1 MKQNLKAHNVVND
14 LLDYMYI
21 IELDKN
27 IPEKI
32 INTSSATPME
42 AETMYNPNETDSLF
56 WCFLYLLKNKSDS
69 NFYLNYNFNF
79 DEVNKSFK
87 AEKEFKI
94 NFIEIVKND
103 HNFKNFLKLY
113 KLKLIDIENELINSE
128 KISKKTLLLLCF
140 YYKLN
145 IIVIENNIYY
155 KFFLCA
161 EELHDNQY
169 LQSVNIILLK
179 NKSYILLT
187 DKNKNEYYLKSKLEA
202 HNLNKPIKAISGYK
216 VDELKT
222 IATLLDISIDKK
234 IKSQL
239 YECIVHKLNYNYN

>member
-103 HNFKNFLKLY
+103 HNFKNFL
-113 KLKLIDIENELINSE
+113 
-128 KISKKTLLLLCF
+128 KKTLLLLCF

>member
-1 MKQNLKAHNVVND
+1 MNQKLKAHNLVND

-21 IELDKN
+21 IEPDKI
-27 IPEKI
+27 IPKKI
-32 INTSSATPME
+32 INTSSITPME
-42 AETMYNPNETDSLF
+42 TEPLYKPNETDSLF

-69 NFYLNYNFNF
+69 NFDLNFNFNF
-79 DEVNKSFK
+79 DEANKSFK

-94 NFIEIVKND
+94 NFIELVKND
-103 HNFKNFLKLY
+103 PNFKNFLKLY

-128 KISKKTLLLLCF
+128 KISKKTLLSLCF

-145 IIVIENNIYY
+145 IIVVENNIYY
-155 KFFLCA
+155 KFCLGG
-161 EELHDNQY
+161 EVSHDTQN

-179 NKSYILLT
+179 NKCYNLLK
-187 DKNKNEYYLKSKLEA
+187 DKNKNEDYLKSKLEA

-234 IKSQL
+234 NKSQL

>member
-1 MKQNLKAHNVVND
+1 MNQKSKAYNLVND
-14 LLDYMYI
+14 LLDNMYI
-21 IELDKN
+21 IEPDKN
-27 IPEKI
+27 IPKKI
-32 INTSSATPME
+32 INSSHVTPME
-42 AETMYNPNETDSLF
+42 TEPLYNPCEIDSLF
-56 WCFLYLLKNKSDS
+56 WCFLYLLKNLSDS
-69 NFYLNYNFNF
+69 KFHLNYNFNF

-94 NFIEIVKND
+94 NFIELVKND
-103 HNFKNFLKLY
+103 PNFKNFLKLY
-113 KLKLIDIENELINSE
+113 KLKLIDIENEIINSE
-128 KISKKTLLLLCF
+128 KISKKTLLSLCF

-155 KFFLCA
+155 KCCLGA
-161 EELHDNQY
+161 GDLHDTQY

-179 NKSYILLT
+179 NKCYNLLT
-187 DKNKNEYYLKSKLEA
+187 DKNKNEEYLKSKLEA

-222 IATLLDISIDKK
+222 IATLLDVSIDKK
-234 IKSQL
+234 NKSQL

>member
-1 MKQNLKAHNVVND
+1 MNQKLKANNLVND

-21 IELDKN
+21 IEPDKI
-27 IPEKI
+27 IPKKI
-32 INTSSATPME
+32 INTSSITPME
-42 AETMYNPNETDSLF
+42 TEPLYKPNETDSLF

-69 NFYLNYNFNF
+69 NFDLNFNFNF
-79 DEVNKSFK
+79 DEANKSFK

-94 NFIEIVKND
+94 NFIELVKND

-128 KISKKTLLLLCF
+128 KISKKTLLSLCF

-145 IIVIENNIYY
+145 IIVIEN
-155 KFFLCA
+155 KFCLGG
-161 EELHDNQY
+161 EESHDTQN

-179 NKSYILLT
+179 NKCYNLLK
-187 DKNKNEYYLKSKLEA
+187 DKNKNEDYLKSKLEA

-222 IATLLDISIDKK
+222 IATLLDISIDKN
-234 IKSQL
+234 KSQL